1 MNLQLIKLLRE
12 ISEGRWRFSGHAATV
27 FIFSGLVAFVVTFVG
42 PEAAFR
48 DNILYCIP
56 LWFGIGMLSAFVLG
70 QTVYVS
76 AGLSFDA
83 KPENYVG
90 RLLVT
95 AFWTA
100 CYVYG
105 MFKVF
110 GGIQFS

>member
-1 MNLQLIKLLRE
+1 MQADFLILLRE
-12 ISEGRWRFSGHAATV
+12 ISEGRWKFSGHAATV

-42 PEAAFR
+42 PESAFR

-70 QTVYVS
+70 QRVYIS
-76 AGLSFDA
+76 AGLSFDT
-83 KPENYVG
+83 KPEDYVG
-90 RLLVT
+90 RLIVT
-95 AFWTA
+95 AFWTG

-110 GGIQFS
+110 GGMQFF